1 MLPFPLVFWDFAFAS
16 LIRPLDDFNSCSRV
30 WPRMPVVPM
39 FAFSVFI
46 SGRTAPIGNDTTYLK
61 DEKASIDEIK
71 LTPLELSELIA
82 SIKNGTISAKI
93 DKEVTMLQWG
103 VSPVAVFSALCFGI
117 VFRVYTLLG
126 FAP

>member
-1 MLPFPLVFWDFAFAS
+1 
-16 LIRPLDDFNSCSRV
+16 
-30 WPRMPVVPM
+30 MPVVPM
-39 FAFSVFI
+39 FAFSMFI
-46 SGRTAPIGNDTTYLK
+46 CGRTTPIGIDTTYLK

-103 VSPVAVFSALCFGI
+103 VSPVAVFLALCFGI

>member
-1 MLPFPLVFWDFAFAS
+1 
-16 LIRPLDDFNSCSRV
+16 
-30 WPRMPVVPM
+30 MPIVPM

-61 DEKASIDEIK
+61 DEKVSIDEIK

-93 DKEVTMLQWG
+93 GKEVTLLQWG
-103 VSPVAVFSALCFGI
+103 PVAIFSTLCFGI